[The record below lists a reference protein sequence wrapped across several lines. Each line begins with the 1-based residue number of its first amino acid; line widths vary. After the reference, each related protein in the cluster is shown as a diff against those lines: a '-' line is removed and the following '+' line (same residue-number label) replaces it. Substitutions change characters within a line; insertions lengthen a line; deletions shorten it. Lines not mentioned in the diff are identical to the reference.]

1 VRYLGELVDLGFV
14 DVVNVAQQV
23 RLVGDEYH
31 GQVFPV
37 GELHLVV
44 HVVLP
49 LLRALYNDEGDG
61 DDDQEE
67 SVGRWNEGARA
78 RCRVSV
84 SVAYL
89 ERSLQ
94 ISAGVDYHKRTH
106 GVAVVDPGQAA
117 KSLLTCT

>member
-1 VRYLGELVDLGFV
+1 VRYLGEFVDLGFV

-49 LLRALYNDEGDG
+49 LLCALYN

-67 SVGRWNEGARA
+67 SVGG
-78 RCRVSV
+78 
-84 SVAYL
+84 
-89 ERSLQ
+89 
-94 ISAGVDYHKRTH
+94 
-106 GVAVVDPGQAA
+106 
-117 KSLLTCT
+117 